1 MVVDL
6 YQCMLERER
15 KYFTIIDGIV
25 GGEGQGP
32 FCPNTKE
39 SKVILASDDL
49 LVGDIVATRLMGFD
63 PEKIKYINY
72 FMDLNGL
79 RFDDIEVMSNI
90 FDSKNF
96 FINIVLFVF
105 ISDACGSFISNN
117 WLNLGPM
124 TIPAIILAKL
134 SNFSL

>member
-1 MVVDL
+1 MLYEVITTPETGGDEYASRAEYEASKKSSVTHRGAWPGNDTIWRMVVDL

-49 LVGDIVATRLMGFD
+49 LIGDIVATRLMGFN
-63 PEKIKYINY
+63 PQKIKY
-72 FMDLNGL
+72 L
-79 RFDDIEVMSNI
+79 RITSYNVCYTKLLRIIKNI
-90 FDSKNF
+90 
-96 FINIVLFVF
+96 L
-105 ISDACGSFISNN
+105 
-117 WLNLGPM
+117 L
-124 TIPAIILAKL
+124 
-134 SNFSL
+134 